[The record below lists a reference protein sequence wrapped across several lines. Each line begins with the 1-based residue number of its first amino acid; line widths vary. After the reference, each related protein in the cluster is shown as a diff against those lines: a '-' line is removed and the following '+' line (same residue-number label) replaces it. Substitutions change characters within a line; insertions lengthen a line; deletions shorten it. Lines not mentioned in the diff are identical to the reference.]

1 MNQKTIDYRK
11 QVAEEFVKALEE
23 DPLQWKKTWNTGV
36 RGIPVNATNSRRYSG
51 INNLYLRLLMEKNK
65 WQDPRFATFNQIK
78 KEGWHLQKGA
88 KGVQVEYWM
97 PIDPNENK
105 AISWDAYDKLTVQ
118 EKEKIYIRAK
128 YFYVFNAKDIE
139 GIPPLPEP
147 DLKDGITADQLIDKI
162 SENMGVEIINDGGN
176 RSFYRPS
183 EDKIHMPLAG
193 YFDSSEAYNSVLL
206 HELTHATGA
215 STRLNRDMSGIFG
228 SDSYAYEELV
238 AEISSAYMASEL
250 SEPIPVTSFEME
262 NHKAYVQGWISAIED
277 KPDTLFKALKDAEKA
292 SNYLCHA
299 AELITDKEYERL
311 SHNPDMVTENENAV
325 PKMTLNEYLGSKGL
339 SSPVSDYMLDK
350 MKIPH
355 GLTQRQEAKLQ
366 KDALDAAQEYH
377 AKRSAAICEYNELKE
392 AGKLQEKTPV
402 ERSLDTAAGHPD
414 NDSVQSARRMLE
426 KRGIDWETELIK
438 REFKACGYLAT
449 DKAVSHM
456 KNITKETGS
465 IKLKDVEEM
474 YKGIRPVSPAVK
486 ADVEAI
492 ALDCRAQELAKVAVS
507 CIQ

>member
-1 MNQKTIDYRK
+1 MNQKTIDYRE

-176 RSFYRPS
+176 RSFYSPS

-215 STRLNRDMSGIFG
+215 PTRLNRDMSGTYG
-228 SDSYAYEELV
+228 SSTYAYEELV
-238 AEISSAYMASEL
+238 AEISSAYMAAEL
-250 SEPIPVTSFEME
+250 SEPMPVTSFEMD
-262 NHKAYVQGWISAIED
+262 NHKAYVQGWISKIRE
-277 KPDTLFKALKDAEKA
+277 KPETLFKALKDAEKA

-311 SHNPDMVTENENAV
+311 SHNPDMVTDENAV
-325 PKMTLNEYLGSKGL
+325 PKMTLNEYLGRKGL

-355 GLTQRQEAKLQ
+355 GLTQRQETKLQ
-366 KDALDAAQEYH
+366 D
-377 AKRSAAICEYNELKE
+377 
-392 AGKLQEKTPV
+392 KTPV
-402 ERSLDTAAGHPD
+402 ERSLDTAAGHPE
-414 NDSVQSARRMLE
+414 NASVQAARRMLE

-438 REFKACGYLAT
+438 REFKTCGYLAT
-449 DKAVSHM
+449 DKTVSHM
-456 KNITKETGS
+456 KNITKETGN

-474 YKGIRPVSPAVK
+474 YKGIRPVSPEVK

-492 ALDCRAQELAKVAVS
+492 AMDCRAQEMARAAVN
-507 CIQ
+507 CL

>member
-1 MNQKTIDYRK
+1 MNQKTIDYRE
-11 QVAEEFVKALEE
+11 QVAEEFVKSLEE
-23 DPLQWKKTWNTGV
+23 DPLHWKKTWNAGA
-36 RGIPVNATNSRRYSG
+36 RGIPVNAANNRRYSG
-51 INNLYLRLLMEKNK
+51 INNFYLRLLMVNNQ

-78 KEGWHLQKGA
+78 HAGWHLQKGA
-88 KGVQVEYWM
+88 QGVKVEYWM
-97 PIDPNENK
+97 PIDPKEKK
-105 AISWDAYDKLTVQ
+105 AMSWDAYARLSEQ
-118 EKEKIYIRAK
+118 EKEKVYIRAK
-128 YFYVFNAKDIE
+128 YFHVFNAKDIE

-147 DLKDGITADQLIDKI
+147 ELKEGITADKLVEKI
-162 SENMGVEIINDGGN
+162 SENMGVEIQND
-176 RSFYRPS
+176 SADSSYYRLA

-193 YFDSSEAYNSVLL
+193 FFDSKEAYNSVLL

-215 STRLNRDMSGIFG
+215 PTRLNRDMSGTFG
-228 SDSYAYEELV
+228 SSTYAYEELV
-238 AEISSAYMASEL
+238 AEISSAYMAAEL
-250 SEPIPVTSFEME
+250 SEPIPVTSFEMD
-262 NHKAYVQGWISAIED
+262 NHKAYVQGWISKIRE
-277 KPDTLFKALKDAEKA
+277 KPETLFKALKDAEKA

-325 PKMTLNEYLGSKGL
+325 PKVTLNEYLGRKGL
-339 SSPVSDYMLDK
+339 SSPVSDYMIDK

-414 NDSVQSARRMLE
+414 NASVQSARRMLE

>member
-1 MNQKTIDYRK
+1 
-11 QVAEEFVKALEE
+11 
-23 DPLQWKKTWNTGV
+23 
-36 RGIPVNATNSRRYSG
+36 
-51 INNLYLRLLMEKNK
+51 
-65 WQDPRFATFNQIK
+65 
-78 KEGWHLQKGA
+78 
-88 KGVQVEYWM
+88 
-97 PIDPNENK
+97 
-105 AISWDAYDKLTVQ
+105 
-118 EKEKIYIRAK
+118 
-128 YFYVFNAKDIE
+128 
-139 GIPPLPEP
+139 
-147 DLKDGITADQLIDKI
+147 
-162 SENMGVEIINDGGN
+162 
-176 RSFYRPS
+176 
-183 EDKIHMPLAG
+183 
-193 YFDSSEAYNSVLL
+193 
-206 HELTHATGA
+206 
-215 STRLNRDMSGIFG
+215 
-228 SDSYAYEELV
+228 
-238 AEISSAYMASEL
+238 MASEL

-325 PKMTLNEYLGSKGL
+325 PKMTLNEYMGRKGL
-339 SSPVSDYMLDK
+339 SSPVSDYMIDK

-355 GLTQRQEAKLQ
+355 GLTQRQETKLQ

-392 AGKLQEKTPV
+392 AGKLQDKTPV
-402 ERSLDTAAGHPD
+402 ERSLDTASGHPD
-414 NDSVQSARRMLE
+414 NASVQSARRMLE

>member
-1 MNQKTIDYRK
+1 MNQKTIDYRE
-11 QVAEEFVKALEE
+11 QVAEEFVKSLEE
-23 DPLQWKKTWNTGV
+23 DPLHWKKTWNTGA
-36 RGIPVNATNSRRYSG
+36 RGIPVNAANNRRYSG
-51 INNLYLRLLMEKNK
+51 INNFYLRLLMVNNQ

-78 KEGWHLQKGA
+78 NAGWHLQKGA
-88 KGVQVEYWM
+88 QGVKVEYWM
-97 PIDPNENK
+97 PIDPKEKK
-105 AISWDAYDKLTVQ
+105 AMSWDAYDKLTVQ

-139 GIPPLPEP
+139 GIPPFPEP

-176 RSFYRPS
+176 RSFYSPS

-215 STRLNRDMSGIFG
+215 PTRLSRDMSGTYG
-228 SDSYAYEELV
+228 SSIYAYEELV
-238 AEISSAYMASEL
+238 AEISSAYMAAEL
-250 SEPIPVTSFEME
+250 SEPIPVTSFEMD
-262 NHKAYVQGWISAIED
+262 NHKAYVQGWISKIRE
-277 KPDTLFKALKDAEKA
+277 KPETLFKALKDAEKA

-311 SHNPDMVTENENAV
+311 SQNPDMVTENENAV
-325 PKMTLNEYLGSKGL
+325 PKMTLNEYLGRKGL

-392 AGKLQEKTPV
+392 AGKLQDKTPV
-402 ERSLDTAAGHPD
+402 EKSLDTAAGHPD
-414 NDSVQSARRMLE
+414 NASVQSARRMLE

-449 DKAVSHM
+449 DKEVSHM

>member
-1 MNQKTIDYRK
+1 MNQKTIDYRE
-11 QVAEEFVKALEE
+11 QVAEEFVKSLEE
-23 DPLQWKKTWNTGV
+23 DPLHWKKTWNTGA
-36 RGIPVNATNSRRYSG
+36 RGIPVNASNNRRYSG
-51 INNLYLRLLMEKNK
+51 INNFYLRLLMVNNQ

-78 KEGWHLQKGA
+78 NAGWHLQKGA
-88 KGVQVEYWM
+88 QGVKVEYWM
-97 PIDPNENK
+97 PIDPKDKK
-105 AISWDAYDKLTVQ
+105 AMSWDAYARLSEQ
-118 EKEKIYIRAK
+118 EKEKVYIRAK
-128 YFYVFNAKDIE
+128 YFHVFNAKDIE

-215 STRLNRDMSGIFG
+215 PSRLNRDMSGTFG
-228 SDSYAYEELV
+228 SSTYAYEELV
-238 AEISSAYMASEL
+238 AEISSAYMAAEL
-250 SEPIPVTSFEME
+250 SEPIPVTSFEMD
-262 NHKAYVQGWISAIED
+262 NHKAYVQSWISKIRE
-277 KPDTLFKALKDAEKA
+277 KPETLFKALKDAEKA

-325 PKMTLNEYLGSKGL
+325 PKMTLNEYLGRKGL

-366 KDALDAAQEYH
+366 KDALAAAQDYH
-377 AKRSAAICEYNELKE
+377 ARRSAAICEYNELKE
-392 AGKLQEKTPV
+392 AGKLQDKTPV

-414 NDSVQSARRMLE
+414 NASVQSARRMLE
-426 KRGIDWETELIK
+426 KRGIDWETELIN

-492 ALDCRAQELAKVAVS
+492 ALDCRAQELAKEAVS
-507 CIQ
+507 CI

>member
-250 SEPIPVTSFEME
+250 SEPIPVKRF
-262 NHKAYVQGWISAIED
+262 
-277 KPDTLFKALKDAEKA
+277 
-292 SNYLCHA
+292 
-299 AELITDKEYERL
+299 LI
-311 SHNPDMVTENENAV
+311 
-325 PKMTLNEYLGSKGL
+325 
-339 SSPVSDYMLDK
+339 
-350 MKIPH
+350 
-355 GLTQRQEAKLQ
+355 
-366 KDALDAAQEYH
+366 
-377 AKRSAAICEYNELKE
+377 
-392 AGKLQEKTPV
+392 
-402 ERSLDTAAGHPD
+402 
-414 NDSVQSARRMLE
+414 
-426 KRGIDWETELIK
+426 
-438 REFKACGYLAT
+438 
-449 DKAVSHM
+449 
-456 KNITKETGS
+456 
-465 IKLKDVEEM
+465 
-474 YKGIRPVSPAVK
+474 
-486 ADVEAI
+486 
-492 ALDCRAQELAKVAVS
+492 
-507 CIQ
+507 

>member
-105 AISWDAYDKLTVQ
+105 AISWEAYAKLTEQ
-118 EKEKIYIRAK
+118 EKEKIYVRAK

-147 DLKDGITADQLIDKI
+147 DFKDGITADQLIDKI
-162 SENMGVEIINDGGN
+162 SENMDVEIINDGGN

-215 STRLNRDMSGIFG
+215 STRLNRDMRGMFG

-238 AEISSAYMASEL
+238 AEISSAYMAAEL

-277 KPDTLFKALKDAEKA
+277 KPETLFKALKDAEKA

-311 SHNPDMVTENENAV
+311 SQNPDMVTKQDKPV
-325 PKMTLNEYLGSKGL
+325 PKKTLNEFLGEKGL
-339 SSPVSDYMLDK
+339 SSPISDYMLDK

-355 GLTQRQEAKLQ
+355 GLSQRQEAKLQ
-366 KDALDAAQEYH
+366 KEAFAAAQEYQER
-377 AKRSAAICEYNELKE
+377 RSDAIREYNSLKE
-392 AGKLQEKTPV
+392 TGKLQDKTPV
-402 ERSLDTAAGHPD
+402 EKSLDTAAGHPD
-414 NDSVQSARRMLE
+414 NASVQSARRMLE
-426 KRGIDWETELIK
+426 KRGIDWESELIK
-438 REFKACGYLAT
+438 REFKTCGYLAT
-449 DKAVSHM
+449 DKTVSHM

-474 YKGIRPVSPAVK
+474 YKGIRPVSPEVK

-492 ALDCRAQELAKVAVS
+492 AMDCRAQEMARAAVN
-507 CIQ
+507 CL